1 MLMML
6 GAGLWAISAA
16 PPVPTYLVKRAA
28 SPIVIDGR
36 ADEPAWAAA
45 ETVPLRS
52 PWSSGSPKTTVKLLW
67 DDNFL
72 YAAAD
77 CGLPSASNSNE
88 KAIRDDLVQILL
100 NPNPSQTD
108 AYIGLEISP
117 KATFEGYL
125 AVSDQ
130 YFFRQFHLQGVRVST
145 YIHGALDEPGDQESG
160 WSLEA
165 AIPWSNFSDLS
176 KQFGAG
182 AVWTANFARWDG
194 DALNR
199 HLSVWSDPLLPQPSP
214 HAAVRFGELVFV
226 K

>member
-1 MLMML
+1 MLMVL
-6 GAGLWAISAA
+6 GAGLAQLSAV
-16 PPVPTYLVKRAA
+16 PPVPTYLVKHAG
-28 SPIVIDGR
+28 SPIVIDGQ

-45 ETVPLRS
+45 ASVPLSS

-72 YAAAD
+72 YLAAD
-77 CGLPSASNSNE
+77 CDQPSPSNSDE
-88 KAIRDDLVQILL
+88 KAIGDDLVLILL
-100 NPNPSQTD
+100 NPDPSQTD
-108 AYIGLEISP
+108 AYIGVEIHP
-117 KATFEGYL
+117 KATVDGYL

-145 YIHGALDEPGDQESG
+145 YIHGALDEPGNHERG

-182 AVWTANFARWDG
+182 AVWTANLARWDG
-194 DALNR
+194 QALNR
-199 HLSVWSDPLLPQPSP
+199 HLSVWSDPRLPQPNP
-214 HAAVRFGELVFV
+214 HAASRFGELVFV